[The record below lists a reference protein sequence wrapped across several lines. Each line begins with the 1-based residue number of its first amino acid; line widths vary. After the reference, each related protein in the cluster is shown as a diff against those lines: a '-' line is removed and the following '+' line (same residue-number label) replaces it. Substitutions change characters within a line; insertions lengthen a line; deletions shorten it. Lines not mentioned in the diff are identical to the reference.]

1 MPQNV
6 LRRNFLQ
13 HSSMFGAR
21 HARAMATKHTLC
33 NLLGVDGVVRGTNP
47 SAPPRFH
54 DMTIKNPPP
63 FEPVDAGPHTPID
76 AHSSLHRNLGVG
88 SIAFMALAGAAPL
101 GAVIAAF
108 PIVIGVSQSPA
119 IPLFFVLATVIL
131 AIFTAGFVRMARHV
145 TNAGAFYSYIQAGL
159 GRIPGTGAATFA
171 VGTYVMLSLALAAY
185 IGSATSDAIT
195 HFGGPATPW
204 WLWTAAWMV
213 LTALLG
219 YRDIELSAK
228 VLGIVLVVEIVIVV
242 VIDAAILARGGAE
255 GITASALSPSLLGQG
270 FPSLG
275 LMFAFFSFV
284 GFEATA
290 VFRTEARDPERT
302 IPRATYL
309 AVVGV
314 GLFYAFSAWAI
325 TIGLGTDQ
333 AVAAATDDPTGLVLG
348 LAQTFVSPVMQDVMQ
363 VLLLTST
370 FACILTFHNVLT
382 RYVFTMGAK
391 GILPSA
397 VGMVNARHRAPSR
410 ASATVSV
417 VIGVLLVA
425 VWAAGLDP
433 VTEIYTWLSGAATL
447 GVIVLMALTSL
458 AVLVFFRKRAEART
472 RMWSTTV
479 APAVALAC
487 LAVVTWLVVK
497 NFDALVPSPMV
508 ANVLL
513 VVLVAAFGIGAAV
526 AVVFRA
532 RRPAVYTALDS

>member
-1 MPQNV
+1 MTV
-6 LRRNFLQ
+6 
-13 HSSMFGAR
+13 
-21 HARAMATKHTLC
+21 HT
-33 NLLGVDGVVRGTNP
+33 P
-47 SAPPRFH
+47 SPSEPSF
-54 DMTIKNPPP
+54 D
-63 FEPVDAGPHTPID
+63 PVDAGLHTPID
-76 AHSSLHRNLGVG
+76 AAHASLHRNLGVG

-131 AIFTAGFVRMARHV
+131 AIFTAGFVRMVRYV
-145 TNAGAFYSYIQAGL
+145 TNAGAFYSYVQAGL
-159 GRIPGTGAATFA
+159 GRIAGTGAATFA

-185 IGSATSDAIT
+185 IGVATSDAIT

-204 WLWTAAWMV
+204 WAWTVAWM
-213 LTALLG
+213 LITAVLG

-228 VLGIVLVVEIVIVV
+228 VLGVVLVIEILVV
-242 VIDAAILARGGAE
+242 VIIDVAILVRGGAE
-255 GITASALSPSLLGQG
+255 GITTSSLNPSLLTQG

-302 IPRATYL
+302 IPRATYV

-325 TIGLGTDQ
+325 TVGVGTDR
-333 AVAAATDDPTGLVLG
+333 VVGVATDDPTGMVLG

-363 VLLLTST
+363 VLLLTSV
-370 FACILTFHNVLT
+370 FACVLTFHNVLT

-391 GILPSA
+391 GILPAALGKVSIE
-397 VGMVNARHRAPSR
+397 HRAPSR
-410 ASATVSV
+410 ASLTVSV
-417 VIGVLLVA
+417 VIGLLLVA
-425 VWAAGLDP
+425 IWLAGLDP
-433 VTEIYTWLSGAATL
+433 VTEVYTWLSGAATL

-458 AVLVFFRKRAEART
+458 AVLVFFRTRAHART
-472 RMWSTTV
+472 SAWSTTV
-479 APAVALAC
+479 APALALVALGA
-487 LAVVTWLVVK
+487 VTWLVIE
-497 NFDALVPSPMV
+497 NFSVLVPTPVV

-513 VVLVAAFGIGAAV
+513 VVLLGTFIVGVAV
-526 AVVFRA
+526 ACVFRIH
-532 RRPAVYTALDS
+532 RPERYQALDS